1 VSTTSEPL
9 PAGARVLAARDS
21 EPLAELLQDVNK
33 RSQNLHSELLLRLVG
48 WRVKGAGSLAA
59 GQAAVRDFL
68 ARQRVRYESWSL
80 QDGSGLSRSDILS
93 ASGLV
98 DLLAAMDRH
107 PHAAAFRDSLAV
119 AGRDG
124 LLANRLRGAEG
135 RILAKTGS
143 LRHVNALAGYA
154 QARDGERLAFAILLN
169 HHTLPA
175 REATE
180 AIDAVAALLVG

>member
-1 VSTTSEPL
+1 M
-9 PAGARVLAARDS
+9 
-21 EPLAELLQDVNK
+21 NK

-48 WRVKGAGSLAA
+48 WRVKGAGSLEA

-68 ARQRVRYESWSL
+68 ARQHVRYESWSL

-124 LLANRLRGAEG
+124 ILANRMRGTRAEG
-135 RILAKTGS
+135 RVLAKTGT
-143 LRHVNALAGYA
+143 LRHVNAIAGYA
-154 QARDGERLAFAILLN
+154 QAEGGERLAFAILLN
-169 HHTLPA
+169 HHTLSA
-175 REATE
+175 REAT
-180 AIDAVAALLVG
+180 AALYAITGQLVE

>member
-1 VSTTSEPL
+1 M
-9 PAGARVLAARDS
+9 
-21 EPLAELLQDVNK
+21 
-33 RSQNLHSELLLRLVG
+33 
-48 WRVKGAGSLAA
+48 
-59 GQAAVRDFL
+59 
-68 ARQRVRYESWSL
+68 
-80 QDGSGLSRSDILS
+80 
-93 ASGLV
+93 
-98 DLLAAMDRH
+98 LLAYSRGLHHVQAPGERF
-107 PHAAAFRDSLAV
+107 PRLFRTVSMRFECVDIASY
-119 AGRDG
+119 RDG

-180 AIDAVAALLVG
+180 AIDAVAALLVD